1 VTIYSMTGFG
11 KGEFQS
17 ENYLVTV
24 EIKSVNHRFKDI
36 RFKMSSVFNSQEML
50 MKKELSETFIRGS
63 FDVSVNY
70 KRSEKNLKFDMIDE
84 AKVKAF
90 VTSMKQMVGTEGQLS
105 IVPTDFLRSEFFKDV
120 DLSQDNE
127 LIDSMWKALKVAV
140 SELSKSRNE
149 EGMKLVGV
157 FNKHL
162 SDYKKNFQ
170 VVLDNA
176 DSFQSAVEQKLK
188 KRFQEFGSD
197 VKVEESRFLQEIVY
211 YLEKMDIHEEINRIK
226 GHLKKLEDLFKNGGE
241 IGRQLEFLFQEL
253 GRETNT
259 TGSKST
265 VNEISEAVVQMK
277 VHLEKMREQGLN
289 LE

>member
-1 VTIYSMTGFG
+1 MTGFG

-90 VTSMKQMVGTEGQLS
+90 VTSMKQMVGSEGQLS

-162 SDYKKNFQ
+162 TDYKENFQ

-226 GHLKKLEDLFKNGGE
+226 GHLKKLEDLFKSGGE

>member
-1 VTIYSMTGFG
+1 VSIYSMTGFG

-90 VTSMKQMVGTEGQLS
+90 VTSMKQMVGSEGQLS

-162 SDYKKNFQ
+162 TDYKENFQ

-226 GHLKKLEDLFKNGGE
+226 GHLKKLEDLFKSGGE

>member
-1 VTIYSMTGFG
+1 MSIYSMTGFG

-36 RFKMSSVFNSQEML
+36 RFKMSSLFNSQEML

-63 FDVSVNY
+63 FDVSVNF

-84 AKVKAF
+84 AKVKSF

-105 IVPTDFLRSEFFKDV
+105 IVPTDFLRSEFFKDI

-127 LIDSMWKALKVAV
+127 LIDSMWKALKSAV
-140 SELSKSRNE
+140 FELSKSRNE

-162 SDYKKNFQ
+162 KDYKDNFQ
-170 VVLDNA
+170 VVLDHA
-176 DSFQSAVEQKLK
+176 DSFQSAVEQKLR
-188 KRFQEFGSD
+188 KRFQEFGSE

-265 VNEISEAVVQMK
+265 LNEISESVVQMK